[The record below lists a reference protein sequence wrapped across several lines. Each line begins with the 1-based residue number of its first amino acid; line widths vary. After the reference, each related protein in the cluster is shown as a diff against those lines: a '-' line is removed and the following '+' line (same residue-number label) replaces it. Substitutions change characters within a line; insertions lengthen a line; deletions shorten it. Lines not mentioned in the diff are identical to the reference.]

1 MVEPVPTDEPV
12 ADDPATG
19 GVAGT
24 SKGAKKH
31 KEPIAN
37 TDGDKEVTAV
47 GGPVT
52 TGIEGSCDAD
62 GDGVADPSCAGGTT
76 TGIEQATPPPP
87 APAVKQT
94 IKRVIKKSSRGSG
107 RKK

>member
-1 MVEPVPTDEPV
+1 VVEPVPTDEAP

-24 SKGAKKH
+24 SKAAKKH

-52 TGIEGSCDAD
+52 TGIEGSCDVD
-62 GDGVADPSCAGGTT
+62 GDGVADPSCPGGTT
-76 TGIEQATPPPP
+76 TGLEQVAPPPPPP
-87 APAVKQT
+87 AIKQT
-94 IKRVIKKSSRGSG
+94 IKRLVKKASRGSG